1 MAYPDASASKPSA
14 IHKQTAFRGMS
25 FCLDKE
31 RQMIYMMA
39 NFIKYIHVTRK
50 SLIASMKKAMSIVI
64 VTMLMISLVG
74 CGDSSDNTTAQT
86 SGSKEN
92 RMTTEEEMS
101 TQEEAGNPID
111 EPNQEIDEGVNLPS
125 DIEEDDT
132 EEPATEAA
140 DDSQPQGK
148 YTYTIYDGVELS
160 MDVNI
165 DDYIV
170 TNKLGDQFF
179 NVYSLAEDLG
189 WEGADL
195 DSDGYASFFTYTT
208 SAGPIV
214 RLQIVGE
221 SEVPEGWE
229 DYGYEKVTSLYLEFT
244 NGAPDYSLYYK
255 TGDTEGRPEHLS
267 SAIHIT
273 ANFDKAQ
280 YGIGG
285 AFGEVIS
292 RDTAIMTAYLFWDSS
307 VNDGESHV
315 YESFTKAGYD
325 ASENVSSTYYVE

>member
-1 MAYPDASASKPSA
+1 
-14 IHKQTAFRGMS
+14 
-25 FCLDKE
+25 
-31 RQMIYMMA
+31 MMT
-39 NFIKYIHVTRK
+39 NLKRKNHVTRC
-50 SLIASMKKAMSIVI
+50 SLIASMKKAISIVI
-64 VTMLMISLVG
+64 VTMLIISLVG

-125 DIEEDDT
+125 DIKEDDT
-132 EEPATEAA
+132 EEPTTEAA

-229 DYGYEKVTSLYLEFT
+229 DYGYEKVTVLYLEFT
-244 NGAPDYSLYYK
+244 TGAPDYNPYY
-255 TGDTEGRPEHLS
+255 TMSDTESQSEFLS
-267 SAIHIT
+267 SSIHISQY
-273 ANFDKAQ
+273 ADKAQ

-292 RDTAIMTAYLFWDSS
+292 RDTAIMTAYLLWDSS
-307 VNDGESHV
+307 VSNGRSHV
-315 YESFTKAGYD
+315 YKAFTEAGYS
-325 ASENVSSTYYVE
+325 ASNAVVSDYYIE